1 MLTENDVVRAVS
13 EFLAGRGIEIV
24 QALTTAL
31 KGIDVIARGERAIWY
46 VEAKGATSSK
56 PETNRYGKPFNANQI
71 NSHVSRAI
79 YAAMAVLGRAPGGP
93 RTRVA
98 LALPDNEGHRVVVE
112 PVRTALVRLGIA
124 VFWVRDDLGVSL
136 DDPLA

>member
-13 EFLAGRGIEIV
+13 GFLAGRGFEIV
-24 QALTTAL
+24 QALTTDL
-31 KGIDVIARGERAIWY
+31 KGIDVIARDEGASWY

-79 YAAMAVLGRAPGGP
+79 YAAMETLGRAPGGP

-98 LALPDNEGHRVVVE
+98 LALPDNEGHRAVVE
-112 PVRTALVRLGIA
+112 PVRPALARLGIA
-124 VFWVRDDLGVSL
+124 VFWVREDLGVSL